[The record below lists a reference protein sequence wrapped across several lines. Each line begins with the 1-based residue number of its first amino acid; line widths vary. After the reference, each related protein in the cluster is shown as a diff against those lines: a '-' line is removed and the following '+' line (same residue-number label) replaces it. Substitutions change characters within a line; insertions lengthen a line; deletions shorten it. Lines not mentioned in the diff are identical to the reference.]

1 MCISDNKKERSIYMS
16 KEVFSRTEEK
26 YIIKRSVYEEIIKE
40 LDNKMEADSYSKNG
54 SFYQICNIYYDT
66 YDNNLI
72 RTSLQKPQYK
82 EKVRLRSYGVPDRK
96 SMVFLEIKKKFKGC
110 VNKRRT
116 GFTLDEAYKFA
127 NTGNITFLKDYMNP
141 QIIHELSY
149 AIKTYKLLPKV
160 YIAYQRRAFFGLENN
175 EFRVTFDR
183 NIISRREDIALEY
196 GVFGERVI
204 PEDEMIMEVKYSERM
219 PLWFIEILRKH
230 DLNKASFSKYG
241 TEYTNY
247 IKKGYREVKK
257 YA

>member
-1 MCISDNKKERSIYMS
+1 MP

-26 YIIKRSVYEEIIKE
+26 YIITKSLYEDIIKE
-40 LDNKMEADSYSKNG
+40 LEGKMEADCYSRNG
-54 SFYQICNIYYDT
+54 KFYQICNIYYDT
-66 YDNNLI
+66 ADNNLI
-72 RTSLQKPQYK
+72 RTSLQKPNYK
-82 EKVRLRSYGVPDRK
+82 EKIRLRSYGTPNKK

-110 VNKRRT
+110 VHKRRT
-116 GFTLDEAYKFA
+116 EFTLEEAYKFA
-127 NTGNITFLKDYMNP
+127 GTGNIPYIKDYMNY
-141 QIIHELSY
+141 QIINELSY
-149 AIKTYKLLPKV
+149 AINTYKLMPKV
-160 YIAYQRRAFFGLENN
+160 YIAYQRRAYFGIDNS

-204 PEDEMIMEVKYSERM
+204 PENEMIMEVKYGERM

-230 DLNKASFSKYG
+230 NLNKTSFSKYG

-247 IKKGYREVKK
+247 IKKEHREVKK

>member
-1 MCISDNKKERSIYMS
+1 MS

-26 YIIKRSVYEEIIKE
+26 YIITKSLYEEIVKD
-40 LDNKMEADSYSKNG
+40 LQGKMEADGYSKNG

-72 RTSLQKPQYK
+72 RTSLQKPKYK
-82 EKVRLRSYGVPDRK
+82 EKVRLRSYGTPNKK
-96 SMVFLEIKKKFKGC
+96 SIVFLEIKKKFKGC
-110 VNKRRT
+110 VYKRRSE
-116 GFTLDEAYKFA
+116 FTLEEAYNFA
-127 NTGNITFLKDYMNP
+127 ATGETPIIKDYMNP
-141 QIIHELSY
+141 QIIKELSY
-149 AIKTYKLLPKV
+149 AIKIYNLMPKV
-160 YIAYQRRAFFGLENN
+160 YLAYQRRAFFGIENN

-183 NIISRREDIALEY
+183 NIISRREDVGLEH

-204 PEDEMIMEVKYSERM
+204 PEDEMIMEVKYGERM

-230 DLNKASFSKYG
+230 NLTKSSFSKYG
-241 TEYTNY
+241 TEYIKY